1 MLSSKIRVA
10 AYTSGKLV
18 PSARFRIRQLVK
30 SFESRNIELSEYTAV
45 SSIYAPAGNLVI
57 RMLWF
62 FQLFFFRFLQLFN
75 GRRSDIFIFQKE
87 LIATLLT
94 FEKLPKWMGKKTI
107 FDVDDSIWLN
117 SRLKS
122 TCKIAKNVS
131 VVVVGNEYLKDYFK
145 RYNKNTV
152 IIPTAVDLT
161 KYYKIGL
168 SKKEQNNFIIGWMGS
183 SSGYQFFNDQILYE
197 LSLFFK
203 DFPNAVLK
211 VISDTPPIFKYIHE
225 SNLSFEFWSASR
237 ELEDLN
243 SFDVG
248 IMPIDNSIWS
258 LGKCSYKMLL
268 YMACE
273 LPVIV
278 TDAGMNSEV
287 LRLGREVGFGVP
299 FGIPRVWRESLVHL
313 ISNPNL
319 CEEMGKN
326 GRYIVENNY
335 SVPIVV
341 DKWME
346 VLC

>member
-1 MLSSKIRVA
+1 MSSKVRVA

-18 PSARFRIRQLVK
+18 PSARFRIRQLIK
-30 SFESRNIELSEYTAV
+30 DLECKNIALLEFSAP
-45 SSIYAPAGNLVI
+45 SSIYAPAGNLVVRI
-57 RMLWF
+57 WWF
-62 FQLFFFRFLQLFN
+62 LDLFYVRLLQLFN
-75 GRRSDIFIFQKE
+75 GRGSDVYIFQKE
-87 LIATLLT
+87 LIATLLS
-94 FEKLPKWMGKKTI
+94 FEKLPKWLGKKTI

-117 SRLKS
+117 SRFKS
-122 TCKIAKNVS
+122 ASKIAKSVS

-145 RYNKNTV
+145 TYNKNTV

-161 KYYKIGL
+161 KYYKNAPE
-168 SKKEQNNFIIGWMGS
+168 SKDQNNFIIGWMGS
-183 SSGYQFFNDQILYE
+183 SSGYQYFNDEMLFE

-203 DFPNAVLK
+203 KFPYAVLK
-211 VISDTPPIFKYIHE
+211 VVSDSPPSFKYISK

-237 ELEDLN
+237 ELEHLN

-248 IMPIDNSIWS
+248 IMPINNSIWS

-287 LRLGREVGFGVP
+287 LRFGREVGFGVP
-299 FGIPRVWRESLVHL
+299 FSNPKLWRESLVKL
-313 ISNPNL
+313 ITNPLL
-319 CEEMGKN
+319 CKEMGKN
-326 GRYIVENNY
+326 GRYVVENNF
-335 SVPIVV
+335 SVPIVI
-341 DKWME
+341 DKWTQ